1 MKRSA
6 FISLFAFCLLA
17 SACQSGGD
25 QFQPARSTVSFP
37 NPGNACDGFLT
48 SSPQGGSNVTLSGT
62 VVYEDKPYNS
72 AGFTG
77 TTVLK
82 PVRYA
87 DVEAVRCADS
97 VVLGSGKTN
106 ALGGYTLNFSNG
118 GSSGVY
124 IRVLGKTQS
133 DTNHIA
139 NVTIMNNTFQD
150 NVMSIVTTPVDDG
163 LTPTATA
170 DVTATAAS
178 RLGGLFNILDNY
190 ITAGEFLKNSAG
202 IASALPLLTVYW
214 EANSTGTFFD
224 PSSQAIFVSGANTD
238 QDEYDDDVVLH
249 EFGHYV
255 ASNFSKDDSP
265 GGQHTFGDSTEDV
278 RLAWSEGWATFFSAA
293 VRNNGTLVDNSP
305 FGPTLSFSLETYD
318 GMNQYTTNETAVAAV
333 LWDAFDTAT
342 SGGSVTE
349 ASDNLSGFGPIWSV
363 VNGFNSG
370 FTAVPISMDVF
381 WDNFGDKPNLRP
393 ITAAWG
399 MKYSTDGLTAT
410 VTAASLAS
418 QVFLE
423 EASFYSGDGSTTP
436 ATFSVTITGASVD
449 QTFTISSVELNNGAD
464 PLIEV
469 FDLSVVPAA
478 SAALSDNG
486 SDATD
491 LSACGSG
498 GTAPA
503 CPPNDA
509 SSLSSVIALTAPAT
523 GNLRLDIRRSATSP
537 PSSGHYGGFQL
548 RITSP

>member
-17 SACQSGGD
+17 SACQGGGD

-48 SSPQGGSNVTLSGT
+48 STPQGGSNVTLSGT

-77 TTVLK
+77 SLVLK
-82 PVRYA
+82 PIRYA
-87 DVEAVRCADS
+87 DVEVVRCSDS
-97 VVLGSGKTN
+97 AVLASGKTTV
-106 ALGGYTLNFSNG
+106 LGGYTLNFSNG
-118 GSSGVY
+118 GPSGVY
-124 IRVLGKTQS
+124 VRVLGKTQS
-133 DTNHIA
+133 DADHIG
-139 NVTIMNNTFQD
+139 NVTIRNNTFQG
-150 NVMSIVTTPVDDG
+150 NIMSIVTAPVDDG

-202 IASALPLLTVYW
+202 ITSALPLLTVYW
-214 EANSTGTFFD
+214 EANSTGTFFS
-224 PSSQAIFVSGANTD
+224 PSSQAIFVSGVNTD
-238 QDEYDDDVVLH
+238 QDEYDDDVILH
-249 EFGHYV
+249 EYGHYV

-305 FGPTLSFSLETYD
+305 FGPTLSFSLEAYD
-318 GMNQYTTNETAVAAV
+318 GLNQYTTNETAVAAV
-333 LWDAFDTAT
+333 LWDAFDTAS
-342 SGGSVTE
+342 SGGSTAE
-349 ASDNLSGFGPIWSV
+349 ASDTLSGFGPIWSV
-363 VNGFNSG
+363 VTGFSSG
-370 FTAVPISMDVF
+370 FATVPISMDVF
-381 WDNFGDKPNLRP
+381 WDNFGDKASLRP

-399 MKYSTDGLTAT
+399 MKYSPAALTAS
-410 VTAASLAS
+410 VAVSSLAT
-418 QVFLE
+418 QPFIE
-423 EASFYSGDGSTTP
+423 EASFYPGDGVTPSP
-436 ATFSVTITGASVD
+436 ATFSVTLTGVSQD
-449 QTFTISSVELNNGAD
+449 QKFRISSLGLNNGAD
-464 PLIEV
+464 TLIEV
-469 FDLSVVPAA
+469 VDLVAGSSV
-478 SAALSDNG
+478 ALSDNG

-498 GTAPA
+498 GTAPV

-509 SSLSSVIALTAPAT
+509 SSLSSAVAFTASSSS
-523 GNLRLDIRRSATSP
+523 NLRVDIRRSPTYP
-537 PSSGHYGGFQL
+537 PSAGLYGGFTL
-548 RITSP
+548 KITSP